1 MSQLQGFAMR
11 TSLPTRPDLLVLGQN
26 SEGRSVLKLQGKL
39 DGSIAAEIRDEALSL
54 ATPGCQLIL
63 DLSEVEEISPTG
75 IRMLLLFFR
84 RVNSLAGTI
93 SVVGAP
99 PKLFDVV
106 EATGYLP
113 LFEKTAPEAP
123 APTRPVV
130 ERIDGYATQ
139 TIAGFAVRPGSPNP
153 CGATLVAGGVNF
165 AVYSRYA
172 TSCTLVLFEAGAQ
185 QPSAE
190 IPFPDAF
197 RVGNVFAMTVF
208 DLDVDNLEYGYR
220 MDGPFD
226 PQTGQRFDPT
236 KVLLDP
242 MARTVC
248 GCAVWGEAPKAS
260 DPYRYRARIT
270 PEDFDWEGDAP
281 LHLPFED
288 LVIYEMHVRG
298 FTQSPTSEVKYP
310 GTFAGLREK
319 IPYLKE
325 LGVNCVELLP
335 IFEFDETENGR
346 VNPRTGERLHNYW
359 GYNTVAFCAP
369 NSSFAATGQHGF
381 QADECKALIK
391 ELHRHGIE
399 VILDVVF
406 NHTAEG
412 NELGPTISFRGLDN
426 QTYYM
431 LTPEG
436 HYYNFSGCGNTFN
449 CNNPVVRGFVIECL
463 RHWVAEYHI
472 DGFRFDLASILG
484 RAPNGA
490 PLINPPLLE
499 SLAHDPI
506 LGRTKLIAEAWD
518 AGGLYQVGCF
528 PAYGR
533 WAEWNG
539 KYRDCVRK
547 FLKGEYGLAG
557 EMAARIVGSPDLY
570 HTRGATASINFV
582 TCHDGFTLADLVSY
596 NDKHN
601 DDNGEENRDGANDNN
616 SWNCG
621 VEGPT
626 HDPQILALRR
636 QQIKNALAMLLVS
649 QGVPMLLMGDECG
662 QTQQGN
668 NNTYCQDS
676 PLAWLDWDL
685 ISENADL
692 FRFCRLMIEFRKQHP
707 ALRNAQ
713 HPGQGAPEVNW
724 HGTRAWHA
732 DWSPGSRV
740 LAFHRIAATESGT
753 DGVYIAMNMH
763 SESLDFELPGPP
775 TAGQTWHVA
784 VNTAL
789 SAPGDIH
796 EPGREAPLSDQART
810 SVGGRSVVV
819 LVAR

>member
-1 MSQLQGFAMR
+1 MPATATRQPALQVR
-11 TSLPTRPDLLVLGQN
+11 RRN
-26 SEGRSVLKLQGKL
+26 SGSDIILELEGKL
-39 DGSIAAEIRDEALSL
+39 DSSLPAELREEALSL
-54 ATPGCQLIL
+54 IEPGCRLVL
-63 DLSEVEEISPTG
+63 DLSELKEISPTG
-75 IRMLLLFFR
+75 VRMLLMLFR
-84 RVNSLAGTI
+84 RVHAVGGTI
-93 SVVGAP
+93 SVKGAS
-99 PKLFDVV
+99 PKVFEVA
-106 EATGYLP
+106 EAAGYLP
-113 LFEKTAPEAP
+113 LFQKTAPAVP
-123 APTRPVV
+123 VATRAAVG
-130 ERIDGYATQ
+130 RIDAYPTQ
-139 TIAGFAVRPGSPNP
+139 TIAGFAVRPGSPTP
-153 CGATLVAGGVNF
+153 FGATLVSGGVNF
-165 AVYSRYA
+165 AVYSRHA
-172 TSCTLVLFEAGAQ
+172 TACTLVLFESGGRK
-185 QPSAE
+185 PLAE
-190 IPFPDAF
+190 IPFPTSF

-220 MDGPFD
+220 MEGPFE
-226 PQTGQRFDPT
+226 PQTGHRFDAT

-248 GCAVWGEAPKAS
+248 GRGVWGVAPDAS
-260 DPYRYRARIT
+260 EQYAYRARIT

-298 FTQSPTSEVKYP
+298 FTRSPTSDVKHP

-335 IFEFDETENGR
+335 IYEFDETENGR
-346 VNPRTGERLHNYW
+346 TNPRTGERLCNYW

-369 NSSFAATGQHGF
+369 NAGYAATGQYGF
-381 QADECKALIK
+381 QADECKSLIK
-391 ELHRHGIE
+391 ELHKSGIE

-412 NELGPTISFRGLDN
+412 NEQGPSISFRGLDN

-436 HYYNFSGCGNTFN
+436 FYYNFSGCGNTFN
-449 CNNPVVRGFVIECL
+449 CNNPVVRNFVVECL

-490 PLINPPLLE
+490 PLNNPPLLE
-499 SLAHDPI
+499 LLAGDPV
-506 LGRTKLIAEAWD
+506 LGKTKLIAEAWD

-539 KYRDCVRK
+539 KFRDCVRK
-547 FLKGEYGLAG
+547 FLKGDEGQVG
-557 EMAARIVGSPDLY
+557 EMAARLVGSPDLY
-570 HTRGATASINFV
+570 YGRGASASINFI
-582 TCHDGFTLADLVSY
+582 TCHDGFTLADLVAY

-601 DDNGEENRDGANDNN
+601 LDNGEGNCDGANDNN

-621 VEGPT
+621 AEGPT
-626 HDPQILALRR
+626 HDPQIIALRR
-636 QQIKNALAMLLVS
+636 RQIKNALAMLLVS

-685 ISENADL
+685 VNENAEL
-692 FRFCRLMIEFRKQHP
+692 LRFCRLMIQFRKQHP
-707 ALRNAQ
+707 ALRHAQ
-713 HPGQGAPEVNW
+713 HPGPGSPEVNW
-724 HGTRAWHA
+724 HGTRAWRT

-740 LAFHRIAATESGT
+740 VAFHRIAQVK
-753 DGVYIAMNMH
+753 DGMDVVYVALNMH
-763 SESLDFELPGPP
+763 WESLDFELPSPP
-775 TAGQTWHVA
+775 GAGSWHVLA
-784 VNTAL
+784 NTAL
-789 SAPGDIH
+789 PSPNDIC
-796 EPGREAPLSDQART
+796 EGGREIPLTDQ
-810 SVGGRSVVV
+810 SKICVGGRSIMILTV
-819 LVAR
+819 R

>member
-1 MSQLQGFAMR
+1 MPATVTRQPALRVRRR
-11 TSLPTRPDLLVLGQN
+11 TSGGDTIL
-26 SEGRSVLKLQGKL
+26 ELQGKL
-39 DGSIAAEIRDEALSL
+39 DSSLSAEIREEALAL
-54 ATPGCQLIL
+54 AQPGCRLVL
-63 DLSEVEEISPTG
+63 DLSGLEDVSPTG
-75 IRMLLLFFR
+75 VRMLLMFFR
-84 RVNSLAGTI
+84 RVRAEGGTV
-93 SVVGAP
+93 SVRGASP
-99 PKLFDVV
+99 RLLEVA
-106 EATGYLP
+106 EAAGYLP
-113 LFEKTAPEAP
+113 LFQKAAP
-123 APTRPVV
+123 ATPVPARAV
-130 ERIDGYATQ
+130 VGRIDAYPTE
-139 TIAGFAVRPGSPNP
+139 TIAGYAVRPGSPTP
-153 CGATLVAGGVNF
+153 FGATLVPNGVNF
-165 AVYSRYA
+165 AVYSRHA
-172 TSCTLVLFEAGAQ
+172 TACTLVLFEAGNKK
-185 QPSAE
+185 PLAE
-190 IPFPDAF
+190 IPFPAAF

-220 MDGPFD
+220 MEGPFE
-226 PQTGQRFDPT
+226 PLIGHRFDPT

-248 GCAVWGEAPKAS
+248 GRGVWGVAPEPS
-260 DPYRYRARIT
+260 EQYPYRARIT
-270 PEDFDWEGDAP
+270 PEDFDWEGDTP

-298 FTQSPTSEVKYP
+298 FTQSPTSGVKHP

-346 VNPRTGERLHNYW
+346 VNPHTGERLCNYW

-369 NSSFAATGQHGF
+369 NAGYAATGQYGF

-391 ELHRHGIE
+391 ELHKSGIE

-412 NELGPTISFRGLDN
+412 NEHGPAISFRGLDN

-436 HYYNFSGCGNTFN
+436 FYYNFSGCGNTFN
-449 CNNPVVRGFVIECL
+449 CNNPVVRNFVVESL

-490 PLINPPLLE
+490 PLNNPPLLE
-499 SLAHDPI
+499 LLAGDPI
-506 LGRTKLIAEAWD
+506 LGKTKLIAEAWD

-539 KYRDCVRK
+539 KFRDCVRK
-547 FLKGEYGLAG
+547 FLKGDEGQVG
-557 EMAARIVGSPDLY
+557 EMAARLVGSPDLY
-570 HTRGATASINFV
+570 HGRGAAASINFV
-582 TCHDGFTLADLVSY
+582 TCHDGFTLADLVAY
-596 NDKHN
+596 NEKHN
-601 DDNGEENRDGANDNN
+601 LDNGEGNCDGANDNH

-621 VEGPT
+621 AEGPT
-626 HDPQILALRR
+626 HDPNILALRR
-636 QQIKNALAMLLVS
+636 RQIKNALAMLFVS

-685 ISENADL
+685 VNENAEL
-692 FRFCRLMIEFRKQHP
+692 LRFCRLMIQFRKQHP
-707 ALRNAQ
+707 AVRHAQ

-724 HGTRAWHA
+724 HGTRAWRA
-732 DWSPGSRV
+732 DWSPGNRV
-740 LAFHRIAATESGT
+740 VAFHRIAHAG
-753 DGVYIAMNMH
+753 DGMDVIYVALNMH
-763 SESLDFELPGPP
+763 WESLEFELPSPP
-775 TAGQTWHVA
+775 TAGAKWHVLA
-784 VNTAL
+784 NTAL
-789 SAPGDIH
+789 PSPEDIY
-796 EPGREAPLSDQART
+796 EPGREPPLTDQT
-810 SVGGRSVVV
+810 KICVGGRSIMI
-819 LVAR
+819 LIAR

>member
-1 MSQLQGFAMR
+1 MPATATMVRQPALRVNRR
-11 TSLPTRPDLLVLGQN
+11 TSNGDTIL
-26 SEGRSVLKLQGKL
+26 ELQGKL
-39 DGSIAAEIRDEALSL
+39 DSSLSPELREEAIAL
-54 ATPGCQLIL
+54 AQPGCRLVL
-63 DLSEVEEISPTG
+63 DLSGLEDISPTG
-75 IRMLLLFFR
+75 VRMLLMFFR
-84 RVNSLAGTI
+84 RVHAEGGKI
-93 SVVGAP
+93 SVTGASP
-99 PKLFDVV
+99 QVFEVAD
-106 EATGYLP
+106 AAGYLP
-113 LFEKTAPEAP
+113 LFEKTAPSTP
-123 APTRPVV
+123 APTRAAVS
-130 ERIDGYATQ
+130 RIDAYPTQ
-139 TIAGFAVRPGSPNP
+139 TIAGYAVRPGIPTLF
-153 CGATLVAGGVNF
+153 GATLVSGGVNF
-165 AVYSRYA
+165 AVYSQHA
-172 TSCTLVLFEAGAQ
+172 TACTLVLFETGGKK
-185 QPSAE
+185 PVAE
-190 IPFPDAF
+190 IPFPAAF

-220 MDGPFD
+220 MEGPFE
-226 PQTGQRFDPT
+226 PQVGHRFDPT

-248 GCAVWGEAPKAS
+248 GRGLWGVAPDMS
-260 DPYRYRARIT
+260 EQYPYRARIT
-270 PEDFDWEGDAP
+270 PEDFDWEGDSP

-298 FTQSPTSEVKYP
+298 FTRSPNSDVKHP

-346 VNPRTGERLHNYW
+346 INPRTGERLCNYW

-369 NSSFAATGQHGF
+369 NAGYAATGQHGF
-381 QADECKALIK
+381 QADECKSLIK
-391 ELHRHGIE
+391 ELHKSGIE

-412 NELGPTISFRGLDN
+412 NEQGPSISFRGLDN

-431 LTPEG
+431 LTPDG
-436 HYYNFSGCGNTFN
+436 FYYNFSGCGNTFN
-449 CNNPVVRGFVIECL
+449 CNNPVVRGFVVECL
-463 RHWVAEYHI
+463 RHWVSEYHI

-490 PLINPPLLE
+490 PLSNPPLLE
-499 SLAHDPI
+499 SLAGDPI

-539 KYRDCVRK
+539 KFRDCVRK
-547 FLKGEYGLAG
+547 FLKGDEGQVG
-557 EMAARIVGSPDLY
+557 EMAARLVGSPDLY
-570 HTRGATASINFV
+570 NGRGASASINFV

-601 DDNGEENRDGANDNN
+601 LDNGEGNCDGANDNN

-621 VEGPT
+621 AEGPT
-626 HDPQILALRR
+626 HDADILALRR
-636 QQIKNALAMLLVS
+636 RQIKNALAMMFVS

-676 PLAWLDWDL
+676 PLAWLDWDQAK
-685 ISENADL
+685 ENAEL
-692 FRFCRLMIEFRKQHP
+692 LRFCRLMIQFRKNHP
-707 ALRNAQ
+707 AVRNAM
-713 HPGQGAPEVNW
+713 HPGPGTPEINW
-724 HGTRAWHA
+724 HGTRAWRA

-740 LAFHRIAATESGT
+740 LAFHRIAMPHDDKSQ
-753 DGVYIAMNMH
+753 DAMDVIYVALNMH
-763 SESLDFELPGPP
+763 WETLEFELPSPP
-775 TAGQTWHVA
+775 TARQKWHVLA
-784 VNTAL
+784 NTAL
-789 SAPGDIH
+789 PSPDDIC
-796 EPGREAPLSDQART
+796 EAGRETPLTDRAKIL
-810 SVGGRSVVV
+810 VGGRSIMI
-819 LVAR
+819 LIAR

>member
-1 MSQLQGFAMR
+1 MPATVTRERALQTNRRVSDGDTIIELR
-11 TSLPTRPDLLVLGQN
+11 
-26 SEGRSVLKLQGKL
+26 GKL
-39 DGSIAAEIRDEALSL
+39 DSSLSAELREEALSL
-54 ATPGCQLIL
+54 VAPGCRLVL
-63 DLSEVEEISPTG
+63 DFSELEDISPTG
-75 IRMLLLFFR
+75 LRMLLMFYR
-84 RVNSLAGTI
+84 RVHAEGGTI
-93 SVVGAP
+93 SIKGAS
-99 PKLFDVV
+99 PKVFEVA
-106 EATGYLP
+106 EAAGYLP
-113 LFEKTAPEAP
+113 LFQKTAPVAP
-123 APTRPVV
+123 APTRAMVS
-130 ERIDGYATQ
+130 RIDAYPTQ
-139 TIAGFAVRPGSPNP
+139 TISGFAVRPGTPTP
-153 CGATLVAGGVNF
+153 FGATLVSGGVNF
-165 AVYSRYA
+165 AVYSRCA
-172 TSCTLVLFEAGAQ
+172 TGCTLVLFEAGAKE
-185 QPSAE
+185 PFAE
-190 IPFPDAF
+190 LPFPPAF

-208 DLDVDNLEYGYR
+208 DLDVDGLEYGYR
-220 MDGPFD
+220 MEGPFE
-226 PQTGQRFDPT
+226 PVAGHRFDPT

-242 MARTVC
+242 MARAVC
-248 GCAVWGEAPKAS
+248 GREVWGVAPDPS
-260 DPYRYRARIT
+260 EPFPYRCRII

-281 LHLPFED
+281 LQHPFED

-298 FTQSPTSEVKYP
+298 FTQSPTSGVKHP
-310 GTFAGLREK
+310 GTFAGLKEK

-346 VNPRTGERLHNYW
+346 INPRTGERLCNYW

-369 NSSFAATGQHGF
+369 NASYAATGPYGF

-391 ELHRHGIE
+391 ELHRNGIE

-412 NELGPTISFRGLDN
+412 NEHGPSISFRGLDN

-436 HYYNFSGCGNTFN
+436 FYYNFSGCGNTFN
-449 CNNPVVRGFVIECL
+449 CNNPVVRGFVVECL

-490 PLINPPLLE
+490 PLNNPPLLE
-499 SLAHDPI
+499 SLAGDPI
-506 LGRTKLIAEAWD
+506 LGKTKLIAEAWD

-539 KYRDCVRK
+539 KFRDCVRK
-547 FLKGEYGLAG
+547 FLKGDEGQVG
-557 EMAARIVGSPDLY
+557 EMAARLVGSPDLY

-601 DDNGEENRDGANDNN
+601 LDNGEGNCDGANDNH

-621 VEGPT
+621 AEGPT
-626 HDPQILALRR
+626 HDPNILALRR
-636 QQIKNALAMLLVS
+636 RQIKNALAMLLVS

-685 ISENADL
+685 VSENADL
-692 FRFCRLMIEFRKQHP
+692 FRFCRLMIQFRMQHP
-707 ALRNAQ
+707 ALRHSQ
-713 HPGQGAPEVNW
+713 HPGPGTPEANW
-724 HGTRAWHA
+724 HSTRAWRA

-740 LAFHRIAATESGT
+740 LAFHRIDNCG
-753 DGVYIAMNMH
+753 DKMDVVYVAMNSH
-763 SESLDFELPGPP
+763 WESLDFELPGTP
-775 TAGQTWHVA
+775 TAGQKWYVA
-784 VNTAL
+784 ANTAMP
-789 SAPGDIH
+789 SPDDIY
-796 EPGREAPLSDQART
+796 ESGKEVLLSDQGK
-810 SVGGRSVVV
+810 VCLCGRSVMI

>member
-1 MSQLQGFAMR
+1 MPATVTQQPALRVRRR
-11 TSLPTRPDLLVLGQN
+11 TSGSDTIL
-26 SEGRSVLKLQGKL
+26 ELQGKL
-39 DGSIAAEIRDEALSL
+39 DSSLSAEVRDQVLSL
-54 ATPGCQLIL
+54 IEPGCQLVL
-63 DLSEVEEISPTG
+63 DLSGLKEISGTG
-75 IRMLLLFFR
+75 VRMLLMFVR
-84 RVNSLAGTI
+84 QVRAVGGTI
-93 SVVGAP
+93 SATGAS
-99 PKLFDVV
+99 PKLLELA
-106 EATGYLP
+106 EAAGILH
-113 LFEKTAPEAP
+113 LFQKAP
-123 APTRPVV
+123 AASRPPAATRPVMA
-130 ERIDGYATQ
+130 RIDAYPTH
-139 TIAGFAVRPGSPNP
+139 TVAGFAVRPGFPTP
-153 CGATLVAGGVNF
+153 FGATPVAGGVNF
-165 AVYSRYA
+165 AVYSRHA
-172 TSCTLVLFEAGAQ
+172 TACTLVLFEAGGRK
-185 QPSAE
+185 PLAE
-190 IPFPDAF
+190 IPFSKGF
-197 RVGNVFAMTVF
+197 RVGDVFAMTVF
-208 DLDVDNLEYGYR
+208 DLDLDNIEYGYR
-220 MDGPFD
+220 MEGPFE
-226 PQTGQRFDPT
+226 PEKGHRFDAS

-248 GCAVWGEAPKAS
+248 GRGVWGVAPEAAQ
-260 DPYRYRARIT
+260 PYQYRARIA

-298 FTQSPTSEVKYP
+298 FTRSPTSGVKHP

-335 IFEFDETENGR
+335 IYEFDETENGR
-346 VNPRTGERLHNYW
+346 TNPATGERLCNYW
-359 GYNTVAFCAP
+359 GYNTVAFFAP
-369 NSSFAATGQHGF
+369 NAAFAATGEVGF

-391 ELHRHGIE
+391 ELHKNGIE

-412 NELGPTISFRGLDN
+412 NEQGPHISFRGLDN

-449 CNNPVVRGFVIECL
+449 CNNPVVRGFVVECL
-463 RHWVAEYHI
+463 RHWVADYHI

-484 RAPNGA
+484 RAPSGA
-490 PLINPPLLE
+490 PLSNPPLLE
-499 SLAHDPI
+499 ALAGDPV

-539 KYRDCVRK
+539 KFRDCIRK
-547 FLKGEYGLAG
+547 FLKGDEGQVG
-557 EMAARIVGSPDLY
+557 EMAARLVGSPDLY
-570 HTRGATASINFV
+570 HGRGAAASINFV
-582 TCHDGFTLADLVSY
+582 TCHDGFTLADMVSY

-601 DDNGEENRDGANDNN
+601 EANGEENRDGANDNH

-621 VEGPT
+621 AEGPT
-626 HDPQILALRR
+626 HDPQINALRR
-636 QQIKNALAMLLVS
+636 QQIKNALALLFVS

-685 ISENADL
+685 VQENAEL
-692 FRFCRLMIEFRKQHP
+692 FRFCKLMIQFRKQHP
-707 ALRNAQ
+707 ALRHSQ
-713 HPGQGAPEVNW
+713 HPGPGAPEANW
-724 HGTRAWHA
+724 HGTRAWRT

-740 LAFHRIAATESGT
+740 VAFHRIASAG
-753 DGVYIAMNMH
+753 DGMDVVYVAMNMH
-763 SESLDFELPGPP
+763 WESLDFELPAPP
-775 TAGQTWHVA
+775 EGGAWRVLA
-784 VNTAL
+784 NTAL
-789 SAPGDIH
+789 PSPDDIC
-796 EPGREAPLSDQART
+796 EGGREVPISDQAKI
-810 SVGGRSVVV
+810 SVGGRSIII